1 MGKSLGDKL
10 IVATDTDE
18 KIRQDKGA
26 SKILVNNLCDRISM
40 LQAIK
45 YIDEVLYFNTR
56 KELEGLI
63 KLYSPDIL
71 LLGDDWKGG
80 DVVGVEFAKE
90 VRFLPRL
97 NYSTSLI
104 LLLRFVQYNVIVI
117 GDKCTDKYVF
127 GECKRISPEQPV
139 PVLDKTKIEEKKQ
152 AWLVTLN

>member
-1 MGKSLGDKL
+1 MNKIVWCNGTFDILHPGHIELFKVGKSLGDKL

-26 SKILVNNLCDRISM
+26 SKPINNLCDRISM

-45 YIDEVLYFNTR
+45 YIDEVFYFNDR

-63 KLYSPDIL
+63 DLYSPDIL

-80 DVVGVEFAKE
+80 DIVGIQYAKE

-97 NYSTSLI
+97 NYSTTHI
-104 LLLRFVQYNVIVI
+104 I
-117 GDKCTDKYVF
+117 DKI
-127 GECKRISPEQPV
+127 R
-139 PVLDKTKIEEKKQ
+139 
-152 AWLVTLN
+152 A

>member
-1 MGKSLGDKL
+1 MSKVVWCNGTFDILHPGHIELFKVGKSLGDKL

-26 SKILVNNLCDRISM
+26 SKPINNLCDRISM

-45 YIDEVLYFNTR
+45 YIDEVFYFNDR

-63 KLYSPDIL
+63 ELYSPDIL

-80 DVVGVEFAKE
+80 DIVGIQYAKE

-97 NYSTSLI
+97 NYSTTHI
-104 LLLRFVQYNVIVI
+104 I
-117 GDKCTDKYVF
+117 DKI
-127 GECKRISPEQPV
+127 R
-139 PVLDKTKIEEKKQ
+139 
-152 AWLVTLN
+152 A